1 MTDYVPYNM
10 WQDSEPLI
18 SSILQIS
25 RSSFKHE
32 LLLDNLAGIPV
43 LLQHG
48 AGDDNVPAYHSRL
61 IHELMT
67 KAALPSR
74 YNELL
79 GKGHWFEG
87 VMTTSALVKF
97 YNQSISL
104 RARLPLL
111 PLTFSIVVPSSG
123 GMGSKA
129 GIFVDQLQSPDLYG
143 HIKVI
148 LDVKKEIWH
157 LETANIRRFHLS
169 SKMDRTKFPS
179 MLVLDHAKKPFSVDA
194 ANCEGPWYLKDDLG
208 SWKSSADDGCHPA
221 VFRAVYNKGFLL
233 WL

>member
-1 MTDYVPYNM
+1 
-10 WQDSEPLI
+10 
-18 SSILQIS
+18 
-25 RSSFKHE
+25 
-32 LLLDNLAGIPV
+32 
-43 LLQHG
+43 
-48 AGDDNVPAYHSRL
+48 
-61 IHELMT
+61 
-67 KAALPSR
+67 
-74 YNELL
+74 
-79 GKGHWFEG
+79 
-87 VMTTSALVKF
+87 MTTSALVKF

-179 MLVLDHAKKPFSVDA
+179 MPVLDHAKKPFSVDA